1 MTYDGSTLLN
11 SQPTTMTQSHSFS
24 STHKS
29 RTVHQGEDYT
39 KTDKPSPG
47 TPLKVTRGQTTLSE
61 YVCENG
67 WDISDP
73 RDSTT
78 IHHVR
83 NKQPSDKVF
92 LGQTDGIG
100 QYQQIVHWSWSGTTL
115 TDRVQYHV
123 ESQYGILNRYSTLLS
138 MEEPSVLL

>member
-1 MTYDGSTLLN
+1 MSYIHLSPEWITLAVRSATLTYDGSTLLN

-24 STHKS
+24 SHKS
-29 RTVHQGEDYT
+29 RTVHQQEDYT
-39 KTDKPSPG
+39 KTDRPSPG

-67 WDISDP
+67 WDNDP
-73 RDSTT
+73 RDSIT

-92 LGQTDGIG
+92 LGLTANGTLIG
-100 QYQQIVHWSWSGTTL
+100 
-115 TDRVQYHV
+115 RVRDN
-123 ESQYGILNRYSTLLS
+123 LD
-138 MEEPSVLL
+138 